1 MEIEIYQMTYKNEN
15 SLNDIR
21 ILGEEFVR
29 NNGNKGIL
37 IINNKKMKFPKK
49 GVISLKNIA
58 KNKIKMI
65 LKKTFLIKALCS
77 KIVNH

>member
-1 MEIEIYQMTYKNEN
+1 MTYKNEN
-15 SLNDIR
+15 NLNDFR

-37 IINNKKMKFPKK
+37 IINNKKIKFPQK
-49 GVISLKNIA
+49 GIISLKNIG

-65 LKKTFLIKALCS
+65 
-77 KIVNH
+77 